1 LSDLTSQIPELVE
14 IQRIHEWLA
23 QWHWSEASGGNFSI
37 RILSLPESVQDLS
50 GEPPK
55 PLPIEVPSL
64 GGVYMLIS
72 ARGARARDIA
82 RDTEGGVGLYWIMQS
97 GAEFTCLWGN
107 NDPTSE
113 LIAHLAIHQAFSLT
127 RSAHQAILHSHP
139 ANLIALTH
147 NPRFDSPTDLSDTLL
162 RMQSEARIHLPEGVG
177 WLRYHLP
184 GSKELGEES
193 ARALVK
199 TPVLL
204 WHLHGAVSTGETLS
218 QALDYL
224 EIVDKAAQ
232 IYWMLTSSGIEPE
245 GMKDEDLHRSLRHF
259 RIWERYRGSMG
270 QGGD

>member
-1 LSDLTSQIPELVE
+1 MRDLIHQIPELAE

-23 QWHWSEASGGNFSI
+23 LWRWSEASGGNFSL
-37 RILSLPESVQDLS
+37 RMSALPSGVEDLS

-55 PLPIEVPSL
+55 SLPLEVPSL

-72 ARGARARDIA
+72 ARGARARDISK
-82 RDTEGGVGLYWIMQS
+82 DVESGVGLYWILQN

-113 LIAHLAIHQAFSLT
+113 LIAHLAIHQALSLS
-127 RSAHQAILHSHP
+127 RSAHQAVLHSHP

-147 NPRFDSPTDLSDTLL
+147 NPGFDNPKVLSDRLL
-162 RMQSEARIHLPEGVG
+162 RMQSEARIHLPEGIG

-184 GSKELGEES
+184 GSKELGDES
-193 ARALVK
+193 ARALLK

-204 WHLHGAVSTGETLS
+204 WHLHGAISIGENLS
-218 QALDYL
+218 KALDYM

-232 IYWMLTSSGIEPE
+232 IYWILTSSGIAPE
-245 GMKDEDLHRSLRHF
+245 GMRDEDLQRALRHF

-270 QGGD
+270 EGGD